1 MKHDEFIAW
10 VRNLAEVHTNE
21 EAERAIRATLET
33 LRERLAGNEPN
44 NPANQLPPETADPLR
59 AEGGRDSF
67 SLAEFYR
74 RVADKEGVEELEAI
88 RHARAVVTVTE
99 ESVTTGEMG
108 HVRDQVNPDY
118 TELFGQPHAGGA

>member
-1 MKHDEFIAW
+1 LKHDEFIAR

-108 HVRDQVNPDY
+108 HVRDQLNPDY

>member
-1 MKHDEFIAW
+1 MKHDEFIAR

-59 AEGGRDSF
+59 AEGGRDSL

-74 RVADKEGVEELEAI
+74 RVADKEGVEEPEAI
-88 RHARAVVTVTE
+88 RHARAVATVVE
-99 ESVTTGEMG
+99 EAVTTGGMD
-108 HVRDQVNPDY
+108 HVRDQLNPEY
-118 TELFGQPHAGGA
+118 SELFGQPGAGGA

>member
-1 MKHDEFIAW
+1 MKHDEFIAR

-108 HVRDQVNPDY
+108 HVRDQLNPDY

>member
-1 MKHDEFIAW
+1 MKHDEFIAR